1 MSLTEGNLRAH
12 IKNKYDVRV
21 FLALKACCQTC
32 IYFSFLKRLN
42 QQAHFL
48 YNLFL
53 EETNE
58 DVSRSHTEIKL
69 KARRSKQTSNDTFT
83 LLLLKR
89 ISVQL
94 LVNVTISH
102 FAKNFVNLLNG

>member
-1 MSLTEGNLRAH
+1 MN
-12 IKNKYDVRV
+12 
-21 FLALKACCQTC
+21 TC
-32 IYFSFLKRLN
+32 IPRSLSVKTNKLTFYIIYSSRKR
-42 QQAHFL
+42 
-48 YNLFL
+48 
-53 EETNE
+53 TKT
-58 DVSRSHTEIKL
+58 SHTEIKL

-102 FAKNFVNLLNG
+102 VAKTFGNLL